1 MAMAEPL
8 PKSEWTLPP
17 ARWPWQRSLQ
27 RRILF
32 TYGAVFL
39 IVLALLMAVVG
50 RVVYRAAVDE
60 SQHTLEVEA
69 FLVANAL
76 EDPRSGYAAEFEA
89 FGQWEAGHG
98 DEHDDNTGT
107 VPPGQSLAAHP
118 TQRLQEL
125 AALFAGDSSSRVAIL
140 DPLGT
145 VVADSVYPFNSVP
158 NQLQQ
163 PEVQAALRGADPSL
177 SPGEVRVDSQ
187 SGRQALFAA
196 APIQLADRVLG
207 IVQISRPVSEVVATI
222 RPLLVSL
229 AVAGLLALIVAT
241 LLGIGLSRRLARPV
255 HRLEE
260 AALAMAGGD
269 LQQQVPVET
278 PDELGELAI
287 AFNVMAREV
296 RQSFAQQRAFVA
308 NASHELR
315 TPLTNIKLRS
325 EALLGG
331 AANDARLRDR
341 YLVEID
347 READRLGRLAGA
359 LLDLS
364 RLDEAGTAP
373 LTASEPVDI
382 RSVLQSV
389 VEAIAPR
396 AARARLSLVA
406 DIPDALP
413 NVWVRPE
420 DMEAIAVNLLDN
432 ALKYTPA
439 GGTVRLGVQAAGSCC
454 EIRVEDSGP
463 GIPAEDL
470 PHIFERFYRVD
481 KARSRQTGQN
491 GETAGSGA
499 GLGLSIVQSLVEEN
513 GGTIEVESVVGQG
526 TTFTVK
532 LSIGD
537 DLMGTP

>member
-1 MAMAEPL
+1 MAEHVP
-8 PKSEWTLPP
+8 ENGWTLPP

-39 IVLALLMAVVG
+39 IILALLMAVVG

-60 SQHTLEVEA
+60 VQRTLEVEA

-89 FGQWEAGHG
+89 FGQWEAEHG
-98 DEHDDNTGT
+98 DDHDDNAGA

-125 AALFAGDSSSRVAIL
+125 AALFAGDSGSRVAIL
-140 DPLGT
+140 DPQGT
-145 VVADSVYPFNSVP
+145 VVADSVSPFYSVP
-158 NQLQQ
+158 NQLKQ
-163 PEVQAALRGADPSL
+163 PEVQDALNGAEPSP
-177 SPGEVRVDSQ
+177 SASKVRIDSQ
-187 SGRQALFAA
+187 SGHRALFAA

-207 IVQISRPVSEVVATI
+207 IVQISRPVSAVVATI

-229 AVAGLLALIVAT
+229 AVAGLLALVVAT
-241 LLGIGLSRRLARPV
+241 LLGIGLSRRLASPV

-269 LQQQVPVET
+269 LQQHVPVET

-296 RQSFAQQRAFVA
+296 RESFAQQRAFVA

-331 AANDARLRDR
+331 AADDARVRDR
-341 YLVEID
+341 YLLEID
-347 READRLGRLAGA
+347 READRLGRLASA

-364 RLDEAGTAP
+364 RLDEAGPGQQAV
-373 LTASEPVDI
+373 AAPVDI
-382 RSVLQSV
+382 RPLLRSV

-396 AARARLSLVA
+396 ASQAGLSLVA
-406 DIPDALP
+406 DIPDTLP
-413 NVWVRPE
+413 GVRVRPE
-420 DMEAIAVNLLDN
+420 DLEAIVVNLLDN
-432 ALKYTPA
+432 ALKYTPT
-439 GGTVRLGVQAAGSCC
+439 GGKVRLAAQANGSHCQ
-454 EIRVEDSGP
+454 ISVADSGP
-463 GIPAEDL
+463 GIPTEDL

-481 KARSRQTGQN
+481 KARSRQSGPSAA
-491 GETAGSGA
+491 TAGSGA
-499 GLGLSIVQSLVEEN
+499 GLGLSIAQALVEEN

-526 TTFTVK
+526 TTFTVQ

-537 DLMGTP
+537 E

>member
-1 MAMAEPL
+1 MAEHVP
-8 PKSEWTLPP
+8 ENGWTLPP

-39 IVLALLMAVVG
+39 IILALLMAVVG

-60 SQHTLEVEA
+60 AQHTLEVEA

-89 FGQWEAGHG
+89 FGQWETEHG
-98 DEHDDNTGT
+98 DEHDEDTGA

-118 TQRLQEL
+118 TQRLQGL
-125 AALFAGDSSSRVAIL
+125 AALFAGDSGSRVAIL
-140 DPLGT
+140 DPQGT
-145 VVADSVYPFNSVP
+145 VVADSVSPFYSVP
-158 NQLQQ
+158 NQLKQ
-163 PEVQAALRGADPSL
+163 PEVQDALNGAEPSP
-177 SPGEVRVDSQ
+177 SASKIRIDSQ
-187 SGRQALFAA
+187 SGHRALFAA

-207 IVQISRPVSEVVATI
+207 IVQISRPVSAVVATI

-229 AVAGLLALIVAT
+229 AVAGLLALVVAT
-241 LLGIGLSRRLARPV
+241 LLGIGLSRRLASPV

-269 LQQQVPVET
+269 LQQHVPVET

-296 RQSFAQQRAFVA
+296 RESFAQQRAFVA

-331 AANDARLRDR
+331 AADDARVRDR

-347 READRLGRLAGA
+347 READRLGRLASA

-364 RLDEAGTAP
+364 RLDEAGPGQQAV
-373 LTASEPVDI
+373 AAPVDI
-382 RSVLQSV
+382 RPLLRSV

-396 AARARLSLVA
+396 ASQAGLSLVA
-406 DIPDALP
+406 DIPETLP
-413 NVWVRPE
+413 GVRVRPE
-420 DMEAIAVNLLDN
+420 DQEAIVVNLLDN
-432 ALKYTPA
+432 ALKYTPT
-439 GGTVRLGVQAAGSCC
+439 GGKVRLAAQANGSHCQ
-454 EIRVEDSGP
+454 ISVADSGP
-463 GIPAEDL
+463 GIPTEDL

-481 KARSRQTGQN
+481 KARSRQSGPSAA
-491 GETAGSGA
+491 TAGSGA
-499 GLGLSIVQSLVEEN
+499 GLGLSIAQALVEEN
-513 GGTIEVESVVGQG
+513 GGTIEMESVVGQG
-526 TTFTVK
+526 TTFTVQ

-537 DLMGTP
+537 E